1 MNAPSLSNAA
11 GVGSAG
17 AARTSLPKKLPA
29 IYLRLLKRIFRLIR
43 KRIPENR
50 LGDRT
55 FSFFQF
61 VLRHKRLPG
70 ELPLFNDAYY
80 RLKISDELFD
90 PLRVFVTDKEFLK
103 TYVKSVVGDEYN
115 VPTLAVLRNRLE
127 VDRYEF
133 PAACCIKPTHYARK
147 VIIRKNGEPI
157 DLAEIKR
164 WFSLNLYKVIR
175 EVNYKHLKPKVIVEP
190 LVFGDANIKD
200 YKIFCYQGTP
210 RLIQADIDSHTKHTR
225 KYFDC
230 SWNELDFSLCFER
243 SHEPLGKPDNLGQ
256 MLAIATKLSANFPL
270 VRIDLYSDGR
280 QCLVSEITNCHGN
293 VAERFIPLSAEAVAS
308 RIIFG

>member
-1 MNAPSLSNAA
+1 MNAPSLSNVAEA
-11 GVGSAG
+11 GSTETAQI
-17 AARTSLPKKLPA
+17 SLPKKLPA

-50 LGDRT
+50 LGDRI

-70 ELPLFNDAYY
+70 KSPLFNDAYY
-80 RLKISDELFD
+80 RLKTSDELFD

-103 TYVKSVVGDEYN
+103 IYVKSVIGGEYN
-115 VPTLAVLRNRLE
+115 VPTLAVLRNQLE

-133 PAACCIKPTHYARK
+133 PATCCIKPTHYARK

-157 DLAEIKR
+157 NLGEIKR

-175 EVNYKHLKPKVIVEP
+175 EVNYKHLKPKVMVEP
-190 LVFGDANIKD
+190 LVFGDANIMD
-200 YKIFCYQGTP
+200 YKIFCCQGTP
-210 RLIQADIDSHTKHTR
+210 RLIQTDIDSHTKHTR

-230 SWNELDFSLCFER
+230 NWKELDFSLCFER
-243 SHEPLGKPDNLGQ
+243 SHETLARPDNLDQ
-256 MLAIATKLSANFPL
+256 MLAIAAKLSASFPL
-270 VRIDLYSDGR
+270 VRIDLYSDGK

-293 VAERFIPLSAEAVAS
+293 VAERFIPLDAEAAAS